1 MVNSEY
7 DIRLLTEDDEADIQD
22 LCERCSDFSELVE
35 GRTPEKGAGHNILF
49 DLPPGK
55 EMKDKY
61 VLGVYKEN
69 IMVAVIDIV
78 KDYVLHGEWIIGL
91 LMIDPGERGKGLGRK
106 LHALIKARIMEERG
120 KLLRIGV
127 VEENHRGYNFWRE
140 MGYVEANRQKN
151 TYGTK
156 EHTVIV
162 MNLVI

>member
-69 IMVAVIDIV
+69 IMVTPKDVDLVVDSISKVIANAINIALQPALDLDDI
-78 KDYVLHGEWIIGL
+78 
-91 LMIDPGERGKGLGRK
+91 
-106 LHALIKARIMEERG
+106 
-120 KLLRIGV
+120 
-127 VEENHRGYNFWRE
+127 
-140 MGYVEANRQKN
+140 N
-151 TYGTK
+151 TFL
-156 EHTVIV
+156 
-162 MNLVI
+162 N